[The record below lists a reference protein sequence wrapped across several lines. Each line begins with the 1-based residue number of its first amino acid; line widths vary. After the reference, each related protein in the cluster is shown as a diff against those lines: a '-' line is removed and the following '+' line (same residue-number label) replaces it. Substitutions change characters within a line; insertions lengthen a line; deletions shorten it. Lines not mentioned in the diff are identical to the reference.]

1 MKRFYLA
8 IMVLLLLTMTGCRRF
23 LYRPPVY
30 RPVDFV
36 ADSLVHDDVP
46 TAEEE
51 NQKMLEGIENE
62 PVITVPDIPQESDL
76 LNDDSRLDID
86 IVMREGI

>member
-86 IVMREGI
+86 KVMREGI